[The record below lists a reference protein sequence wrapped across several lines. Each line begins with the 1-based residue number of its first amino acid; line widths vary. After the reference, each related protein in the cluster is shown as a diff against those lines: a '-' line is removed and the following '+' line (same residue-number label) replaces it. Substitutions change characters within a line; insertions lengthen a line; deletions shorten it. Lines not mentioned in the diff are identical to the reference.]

1 MKTIS
6 LKAIDVGF
14 DLRDCGM
21 SVDLSREPDR
31 LLVNYDGG
39 IIAGTK
45 QEVALALAAQG
56 FAVITARQEKNGREI
71 RARNGKFESQPPND
85 NYWKAFSTLAEA
97 VAFAYGPEQCREA
110 GQGPR

>member
-39 IIAGTK
+39 SITC
-45 QEVALALAAQG
+45 AA
-56 FAVITARQEKNGREI
+56 TSARWSGILTGRT
-71 RARNGKFESQPPND
+71 S
-85 NYWKAFSTLAEA
+85 
-97 VAFAYGPEQCREA
+97 
-110 GQGPR
+110 